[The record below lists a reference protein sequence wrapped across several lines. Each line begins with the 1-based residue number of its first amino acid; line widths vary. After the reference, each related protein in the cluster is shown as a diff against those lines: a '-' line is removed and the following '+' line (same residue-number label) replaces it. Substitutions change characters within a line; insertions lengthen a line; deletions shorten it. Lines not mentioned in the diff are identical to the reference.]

1 MPVSPV
7 QTTYKVEHV
16 DEPMPV
22 SPVQTTYKVEQEKQN
37 VTAQCCFSED
47 VR

>member
-22 SPVQTTYKVEQEKQN
+22 SPVQTTYKVEHVDE
-37 VTAQCCFSED
+37 TDARLPGAD
-47 VR
+47 HI